1 MNGRDKDIRKEIT
14 RFARMLYQKGMVN
27 AYEGNVSARRGGEMW
42 ITPGSVC
49 KGELEPSMLIRMDL
63 DGAVRQ
69 SRPPYKPS
77 SESKLHLA
85 IYGQSERAEAVVHA
99 HAPYATSFAV
109 RGKAIETR
117 AYPEMRVLFDKI
129 PVLPYGTPSTEA
141 VHAGLSAVIG
151 EYDAFL
157 LSNHGLV
164 AVGRTVA
171 EAYYLLESAE
181 AVAKVLYLAE
191 LRGDPADLPA
201 QELATLEKMHRKL
214 RESSR

>member
-1 MNGRDKDIRKEIT
+1 MHGTDRTIRKEII
-14 RFARMLYQKGMVN
+14 RFARMLYHKGMVN

-49 KGELEPSMLIRMDL
+49 KGVLEPSMLIRMGL
-63 DGAVRQ
+63 DGQVRQ
-69 SRPPYKPS
+69 NRPPFKPS
-77 SESKLHLA
+77 SECKLHLA
-85 IYGQSERAEAVVHA
+85 IYRQAERVGAVVHA

-109 RGKAIETR
+109 RGKAIESR
-117 AYPEMRVLFDKI
+117 AYPEMRVLFDRI

-141 VHAGLSAVIG
+141 VYAGLPGVIA

-181 AVAKVLYLAE
+181 AVAKVLYLTE

-201 QELATLEKMHRKL
+201 EELSTLREMHRIL
-214 RESSR
+214 REKS